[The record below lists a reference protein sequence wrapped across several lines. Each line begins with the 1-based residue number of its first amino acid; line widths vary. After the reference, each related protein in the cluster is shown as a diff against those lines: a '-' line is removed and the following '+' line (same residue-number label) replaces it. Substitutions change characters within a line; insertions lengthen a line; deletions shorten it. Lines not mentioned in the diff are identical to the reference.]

1 MSELFRKKSL
11 IRISSPDKMDEYI
24 KINTP
29 SIWIILI
36 AVLVF
41 LAGFFIWAGL
51 ANLEDRIDVTGIQE
65 NGTLTCYVIG
75 TESEGLSSDDVLL
88 VNGTGYPLTSI
99 SESLMPI
106 SYDHA
111 FWLSEEKNSLKDW
124 DKTKQDVLSP
134 RKVKLEYAIEEK
146 NKALSLALELEREAK
161 KGCCY
166 LEENKV
172 NDLIV
177 RLRIQ
182 TEYVT
187 LFKMATEAILL
198 TRYILETEEEHN
210 GKFWDSVIDTFKKR
224 MVDLKKEEKH
234 LSEFWQRT
242 NYHPHTI
249 YTLLDPERVECL
261 WNKLYEKTK
270 EVLCH

>member
-1 MSELFRKKSL
+1 
-11 IRISSPDKMDEYI
+11 
-24 KINTP
+24 
-29 SIWIILI
+29 
-36 AVLVF
+36 
-41 LAGFFIWAGL
+41 
-51 ANLEDRIDVTGIQE
+51 
-65 NGTLTCYVIG
+65 
-75 TESEGLSSDDVLL
+75 
-88 VNGTGYPLTSI
+88 
-99 SESLMPI
+99 MPI

-134 RKVKLEYAIEEK
+134 LKVKLEYAIEEK

-187 LFKMATEAILL
+187 LFKMVTEAILL
-198 TRYILETEEEHN
+198 ARYIMETEEEHS
-210 GKFWDSVIDTFKKR
+210 GKFWDSVIDTFRHR
-224 MVDLKKEEKH
+224 MDDLQKEEKH

-249 YTLLDPERVECL
+249 YTLLDPERIECL